1 MKMTSRRRFGLTF
14 ASAAASLTGAPQP
27 TRSDSIS
34 SDRPSSSATFESNGE
49 VEARYAN
56 ALRVYGDRLSDSQRQ
71 HLRRILEQNERMLA
85 NVRKFPVQNA
95 DTPATSLRLEPQ
107 KSPGV

>member
-1 MKMTSRRRFGLTF
+1 MTSRREFGLTI
-14 ASAAASLTGAPQP
+14 ARAAASLKGGSQLE
-27 TRSDSIS
+27 RSDSTS
-34 SDRPSSSATFESNGE
+34 PEGPSNSAIVEGNTE

-56 ALRVYGDRLSDSQRQ
+56 ALRIYGARLSESQRQ

-95 DTPATSLRLEPQ
+95 DTPATTLRLE
-107 KSPGV
+107 SRRWPGA